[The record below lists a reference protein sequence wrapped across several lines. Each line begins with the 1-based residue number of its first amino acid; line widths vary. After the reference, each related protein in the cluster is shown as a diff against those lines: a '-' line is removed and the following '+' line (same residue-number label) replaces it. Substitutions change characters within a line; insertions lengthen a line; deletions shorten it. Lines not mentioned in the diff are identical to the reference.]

1 MAASSVQR
9 QKLPRATL
17 STQIYADLRGKI
29 LAALTTQLRD
39 PTSAYRKARAA
50 AGETTAP
57 KVQYRN
63 P

>member
-1 MAASSVQR
+1 MAASDVQR
-9 QKLPRATL
+9 RKLPRATQ
-17 STQIYADLRGKI
+17 SAQIYADLRDEI
-29 LAALTTQLRD
+29 LAALTTHLRD
-39 PTSAYRKARAA
+39 PTSTYRKARA